1 MSRLAA
7 FLIQSV
13 SCIAF
18 NLCLANGHWKL
29 CWFYVPDNSQDCV
42 SFMCKECTN
51 LTLHVLFNASL
62 APLHGF
68 AFWFDVE
75 FNGPVRQKSKKQ
87 ANQSLDGN
95 TQNASPSSKK
105 KKPDVSIVLST
116 APEDAPTHW
125 QQVIVFCSTDL
136 FLFQFILWLVWY
148 FHRTAILTTP
158 ILTGTFFADPFVLIW
173 THRTKER
180 PKHWRFC
187 YHISEPATC
196 SLP

>member
-1 MSRLAA
+1 
-7 FLIQSV
+7 
-13 SCIAF
+13 
-18 NLCLANGHWKL
+18 
-29 CWFYVPDNSQDCV
+29 
-42 SFMCKECTN
+42 MCKECTN

-105 KKPDVSIVLST
+105 KKTDVSIVLST

-125 QQVIVFCSTDL
+125 QQTLLYL
-136 FLFQFILWLVWY
+136 FEPIELKKDQNIEGSVTISQSQQHARFLNICLKYFTGDQWY
-148 FHRTAILTTP
+148 
-158 ILTGTFFADPFVLIW
+158 V
-173 THRTKER
+173 KESVMR
-180 PKHWRFC
+180 
-187 YHISEPATC
+187 
-196 SLP
+196 

>member
-1 MSRLAA
+1 M
-7 FLIQSV
+7 LI
-13 SCIAF
+13 
-18 NLCLANGHWKL
+18 
-29 CWFYVPDNSQDCV
+29 FYVLDNSQDYV
-42 SFMCKECTN
+42 SFMCRECTN
-51 LTLHVLFNASL
+51 LTLHVLFNAFL

-105 KKPDVSIVLST
+105 KKTDVSIVLST

-136 FLFQFILWLVWY
+136 FLFQFILWLV
-148 FHRTAILTTP
+148 
-158 ILTGTFFADPFVLIW
+158 
-173 THRTKER
+173 
-180 PKHWRFC
+180 
-187 YHISEPATC
+187 
-196 SLP
+196 